1 MMWQESEF
9 KAVEADDVSLL
20 ELRYTG
26 DDLSMIIL
34 LPHAVEGL
42 SDLEDRLNA
51 EDLGQWIAGLD
62 QARPAELSVL
72 LPRFKTTQTL
82 ELARELAALGMPSA
96 FNRTSDFSG
105 MTGTREL
112 GLSEV
117 VHQAFVEVNEE
128 GTEAAAAT
136 AVHAYL
142 KSMSRSVRGR
152 VDCRSMSIVC
162 GILAGNSLQL
172 K

>member
-9 KAVEADDVSLL
+9 KAVDADDVSLL

-82 ELARELAALGMPSA
+82 ELARELAALVCLRPSIA
-96 FNRTSDFSG
+96 PRIFP
-105 MTGTREL
+105 
-112 GLSEV
+112 
-117 VHQAFVEVNEE
+117 A
-128 GTEAAAAT
+128 
-136 AVHAYL
+136 
-142 KSMSRSVRGR
+142 
-152 VDCRSMSIVC
+152 
-162 GILAGNSLQL
+162 
-172 K
+172 